1 VSLHI
6 RQISTFLN
14 QWAPPSVKMD
24 YDNVGLL
31 VGNPDT
37 PVTSILTCLDVTED
51 IVEEAIQKGC
61 NLIVTHHPLIFSK
74 IGRINPTH
82 SQGRI
87 IYSLIK
93 NDIALLAA
101 HTNLDA
107 ALDGVS
113 FALANTLGL
122 DGLRFLKA
130 SEPISRKIRLVTT
143 HKEPGAV
150 LKLLN
155 YYSAEDAHF
164 FNVENR
170 SDGVVCFE
178 ATIDQHLLKELKAGL
193 KKEGLLKEGKFQV
206 TQLASPSKNYG
217 YGVIGHYPE
226 EGVGMNEFLHLV
238 SKALNLKAIRYSGS
252 VDRIKKVAVCGGSG
266 SMLKKEAIAAG
277 VQAFVTSDI
286 KYHDYFLE
294 KENFM
299 LLDVGHYESEYPIVE
314 ALKNELSE
322 AFEQVDVLMTQR
334 ITNPMN
340 VYLSDQEL
348 KTHQTPE

>member
-1 VSLHI
+1 
-6 RQISTFLN
+6 
-14 QWAPPSVKMD
+14 M
-24 YDNVGLL
+24 
-31 VGNPDT
+31 
-37 PVTSILTCLDVTED
+37 
-51 IVEEAIQKGC
+51 
-61 NLIVTHHPLIFSK
+61 
-74 IGRINPTH
+74 
-82 SQGRI
+82 
-87 IYSLIK
+87 
-93 NDIALLAA
+93 
-101 HTNLDA
+101 
-107 ALDGVS
+107 
-113 FALANTLGL
+113 
-122 DGLRFLKA
+122 
-130 SEPISRKIRLVTT
+130 VTT
-143 HKEPGAV
+143 HEEPKAI

-155 YYSAEDAHF
+155 YYSAENAHF

-170 SDGVVCFE
+170 SDGVICFE
-178 ATIDQHLLKELKAGL
+178 ATIDQHLLKELKSGL

-217 YGVIGHYPE
+217 YGVIGQYPE

-238 SKALNLKAIRYSGS
+238 SKALHLKAIRYSGS

-266 SMLKKEAIAAG
+266 SILKKDAIAAG

-299 LLDVGHYESEYPIVE
+299 LLDVGHYESEYPMVE

-322 AFEQVDVLMTQR
+322 AFEQIDVLITQR

-348 KTHQTPE
+348 KTQQIPEKHT